1 MGWAVIISRRPAPLA
16 LLLIPWAHQAQSN
29 PTAPSDL
36 AAAIV
41 GGRIA
46 LEWEDP
52 TQHAASIPGT
62 PQLGETPAADIPNV
76 VDAHGLNHAAFTC
89 HRAVGAAAHAGIQDA
104 TDTAR
109 SLSAEV
115 EDDGR
120 PSKAPTPFTDHRHG
134 QEALARPTVAFLL
147 GPRRAPPDPQV
158 EAGARNQSHLAV
170 ARSWRPNGGTAAPP
184 SNPGRSAEVAWQRI
198 APASR
203 SGHCQWARKRPAE
216 PDTSIHTGAGGAA
229 CLKQSRISLPAQAA
243 PARFRSAAHCALDP
257 RLLLAAGA
265 RAASTTDSC

>member
-1 MGWAVIISRRPAPLA
+1 MDSPSQKDHTQVWLPSHIFVNLSG
-16 LLLIPWAHQAQSN
+16 N
-29 PTAPSDL
+29 GTSDL

-46 LEWEDP
+46 PEWEAP

-76 VDAHGLNHAAFTC
+76 VDAHGLNHAALTC

-120 PSKAPTPFTDHRHG
+120 PSKAPTPFTDHRHD

-184 SNPGRSAEVAWQRI
+184 SNPGRQAEAAWQRT
-198 APASR
+198 APNSR
-203 SGHCQWARKRPAE
+203 SGHCQRARKRAAKPE
-216 PDTSIHTGAGGAA
+216 TSIRTAAGGAVERLMRVTA
-229 CLKQSRISLPAQAA
+229 KSRPTRPETLNFQTATRHDANLPGGAA
-243 PARFRSAAHCALDP
+243 RRP
-257 RLLLAAGA
+257 
-265 RAASTTDSC
+265 